1 MSCCHSAP
9 SVVYSYC
16 INGTG
21 PMLATFTAQL
31 ATLNTADL
39 LEVIRG
45 LIAQDIYNACL
56 DAAIDEACN
65 RDADLAFTIEQ
76 MMA

>member
-1 MSCCHSAP
+1 
-9 SVVYSYC
+9 
-16 INGTG
+16 
-21 PMLATFTAQL
+21 MLATFTAQL

-45 LIAQDIYNACL
+45 LIAQKIYNACL

>member
-1 MSCCHSAP
+1 
-9 SVVYSYC
+9 
-16 INGTG
+16 
-21 PMLATFTAQL
+21 MLATFTAQL

-39 LEVIRG
+39 LELIRG
-45 LIAQDIYNACL
+45 LIAQEIYNACL

>member
-1 MSCCHSAP
+1 
-9 SVVYSYC
+9 
-16 INGTG
+16 
-21 PMLATFTAQL
+21 MLATFTAQL
-31 ATLNTADL
+31 ATLETADL

-45 LIAQDIYNACL
+45 LIAEEVYNSCL